1 MDIFQKCANFVEADR
16 VKEEGLYPYFR
27 PIASA
32 EDTEVIIEGKRVLMF
47 GSNNYLGLTVHPK
60 VKEAAKRAIEKYG
73 TGTCG
78 SRFLNGTLEIHLE
91 LERKLADF
99 MKKERALVFST
110 GYQTNLGTI
119 SALAGKDDVV
129 ITDKWDHAS
138 IIDGTRLS
146 LGEIRRFKHNDMA
159 DLERVLRSIPDNKGK
174 LIVVDGL
181 FSMEGDIADLPGIV
195 ELAKK
200 YDARLMVDDAHAIG
214 VLGPNGRGT
223 AEHYGLEDEVD
234 LVMGTFS
241 KSFAS
246 LGGFIAGKE
255 YVVNFIQHF
264 ARSLIFSAS
273 MPPANVAAVS
283 AALDIIISEPERRKR
298 LWDNTKRMLEGL
310 RSMGYDTGLS
320 ETPVI
325 PVIIGDDMKTFM
337 FWRALLD
344 NGVYVNPVI
353 SPAVPPGRQL
363 LRISMMATHTDE
375 QIDRALEIFEKL
387 GKKFEIL

>member
-1 MDIFQKCANFVEADR
+1 MDIFDKCARFVEADK

-32 EDTEVIIEGKRVLMF
+32 EDTEVIIEGKKVLMF
-47 GSNNYLGLTVHPK
+47 GSNNYLGLTVHPE
-60 VKEAAKRAIEKYG
+60 VKEAAQKAIEKYG

-119 SALAGKDDVV
+119 SALASKEDVI

-146 LGEIRRFKHNDMA
+146 FGEIRRFKHNDMK
-159 DLERVLRSIPDNKGK
+159 DLERVLKSVPDNKGK
-174 LIVVDGL
+174 LIVIDGL

-200 YDARLMVDDAHAIG
+200 YDARVMVDDAHAIG
-214 VLGPNGRGT
+214 VLGENGRGT

-241 KSFAS
+241 KSIAS

-255 YVVNFIQHF
+255 YVINYIQHF

-283 AALDIIISEPERRKR
+283 AALDIIINEPERRQK
-298 LWDNTKRMLEGL
+298 LWDNTHRMLNGL
-310 RSMGYDTGLS
+310 KSMGYDTGLS
-320 ETPVI
+320 QTPVI
-325 PVIIGDDMKTFM
+325 PVIVGDDMKTFM
-337 FWRALLD
+337 FWRELLD

-363 LRISMMATHTDE
+363 LRISMMATHTEE

-387 GKKFEIL
+387 GKKYGVI